1 MSNWYDRRAMRQFIT
16 GDDIR
21 YAASRNEREIKIPQ
35 NSTVTDEA
43 RELALK
49 FAIRLDDGA
58 TQRAPADNTRAS
70 RPSVPPAPGGT
81 QSTLPDDT
89 NRKIVEAVTAV
100 LEGLDLGDRKAVL
113 LPTIVRRVFAG
124 LEANRS

>member
-1 MSNWYDRRAMRQFIT
+1 MSDWYDKRAPRQFIT

-21 YAASRNEREIKIPQ
+21 QAASRNEREVKISQ

-43 RELALK
+43 RELAMRL
-49 FAIRLDDGA
+49 AIRLDDGTA
-58 TQRAPADNTRAS
+58 KRSVSLASSAPRAS
-70 RPSVPPAPGGT
+70 GPSALSAAQP
-81 QSTLPDDT
+81 TLPDDT
-89 NRKIVEAVTAV
+89 NKLIVEAVTAV
-100 LEGLDLGDRKAVL
+100 LDGLDLGDRKAAL

>member
-1 MSNWYDRRAMRQFIT
+1 MSNRYDRRAPRQFIT

-21 YAASRNEREIKIPQ
+21 YAAARNEREIEVPQ

-49 FAIRLDDGA
+49 FAIRLDDCA
-58 TQRAPADNTRAS
+58 MQRGLAPAAPVH
-70 RPSVPPAPGGT
+70 RPSTPSAPRAA
-81 QSTLPDDT
+81 QPTLPDDT
-89 NRKIVEAVTAV
+89 NRRIVEAVTAV
-100 LEGLDLGDRKAVL
+100 LEGFDLGDRKADL

-124 LEANRS
+124 LQANRS

>member
-1 MSNWYDRRAMRQFIT
+1 MSNWYDRRALRQFIT
-16 GDDIR
+16 GDDVR
-21 YAASRNEREIKIPQ
+21 YAASRNEREIRVPQ

-58 TQRAPADNTRAS
+58 TPSAPAHNSRAPG
-70 RPSVPPAPGGT
+70 PSGAPAAGLA
-81 QSTLPDDT
+81 QQISPDDT
-89 NRKIVEAVTAV
+89 NRRIVEAVTVV
-100 LEGLDLGDRKAVL
+100 LDGLDLGDRKAVL

-124 LEANRS
+124 LQANRS